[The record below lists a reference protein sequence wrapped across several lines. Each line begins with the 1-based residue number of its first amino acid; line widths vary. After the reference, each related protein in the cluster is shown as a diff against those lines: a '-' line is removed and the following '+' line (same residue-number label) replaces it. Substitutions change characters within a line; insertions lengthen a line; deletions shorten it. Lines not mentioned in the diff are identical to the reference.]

1 MTAYGELVLLE
12 EHPEEGWARIT
23 LNRPDKRNAM
33 NTAAQAE
40 LRAALAACKEKSK
53 AVVITGSGPAFCA
66 GIDLKERR
74 TLDDGTRPRQFAH
87 GGNSWAETNWAIR
100 SHPAVCIAAVNGIA
114 LGGGI
119 TLINA
124 CDLAIAAEEASI
136 GMPEMGF
143 ATYPGLAGPSTQLR
157 LLPKRAAWLVLTSK
171 RIDGRT
177 AERWGLVNQVV
188 PLAQL
193 QAEAEVLARHVAQFD
208 ATALDY
214 SKRALAAI
222 PFEISDW
229 QEAIHYGGITNAQI
243 RSLTSAAS
251 EGLTRFA
258 AGARNPGQGG

>member
-1 MTAYGELVLLE
+1 MAHYGELVLLE
-12 EHPEEGWARIT
+12 DHPEEGWARIT
-23 LNRPDKRNAM
+23 LNRPEKRNAM
-33 NTAAQAE
+33 SSAAQAE

-53 AVVITGSGPAFCA
+53 AVIITASGPAFCA

-74 TLDDGTRPRQFAH
+74 DLDGARPRQFAY

-100 SHPAVCIAAVNGIA
+100 THPAVCIAAVNGLA

-157 LLPKRAAWLVLTSK
+157 LLPKHAAWLVLTAK

-188 PLAQL
+188 PLAEL
-193 QAEAEVLARHVAQFD
+193 QAAAEALARHVAQFD
-208 ATALDY
+208 ATALEY
-214 SKRALAAI
+214 SKRALATI

-229 QEAIHYGGITNAQI
+229 QDAIHFGGVTNAQI
-243 RSLTSAAS
+243 RALTSAAS

-258 AGARNPGQGG
+258 SGARNPGQGS